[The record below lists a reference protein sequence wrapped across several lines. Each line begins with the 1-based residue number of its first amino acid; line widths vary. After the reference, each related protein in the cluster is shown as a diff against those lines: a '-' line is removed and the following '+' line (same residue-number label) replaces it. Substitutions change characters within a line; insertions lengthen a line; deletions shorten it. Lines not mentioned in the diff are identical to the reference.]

1 MRYPSRRPGFLPAAS
16 DRARR
21 SPLPAANPAP
31 LRALFL
37 ATSLALCFL
46 GLATPGLAGDPCPL
60 ETGRQW
66 IYQDEAGTVLTVTV
80 AGTRLLRGRIA
91 TVLEHEVASRR
102 DVLRY
107 EMYCSRD
114 DEGDLLLHGHRRLD
128 TGETVLYDP
137 PLLYVDL
144 PLAAGKS
151 WAGTTTQYDDL
162 EGSGAGL
169 PVRYAFTVRGVEEV
183 DLPAGREPAFRL
195 GLQSSPALDR
205 WYSEGVGIVQLQPLI
220 PLGRTFRLVS
230 TSGSLLAEEHSWGQV
245 KQLYR

>member
-1 MRYPSRRPGFLPAAS
+1 
-16 DRARR
+16 
-21 SPLPAANPAP
+21 
-31 LRALFL
+31 
-37 ATSLALCFL
+37 
-46 GLATPGLAGDPCPL
+46 
-60 ETGRQW
+60 
-66 IYQDEAGTVLTVTV
+66 
-80 AGTRLLRGRIA
+80 
-91 TVLEHEVASRR
+91 VLEHEVTSRR
-102 DVLRY
+102 DVLHY

-151 WAGTTTQYDDL
+151 WGATTTQYDDL
-162 EGSGAGL
+162 EGSGPGL
-169 PVRYAFTVRGVEEV
+169 PVSYAFTVRGVEEI
-183 DLPAGREPAFRL
+183 DLPAGRESAYRM
-195 GLQSSPALDR
+195 GLQRSPALDR